1 MPSNSSSS
9 QNTRIFAPYAILTQD
24 TSRLAI
30 KISTGQGYSIV
41 SGITAGD
48 VIRYNPLYASGG
60 LTGQYVKSQADTNTN
75 SEVLG
80 VVESVSGNNY
90 TVVTH
95 GSILYPSARLVGLCG
110 GAGGVDVLFLDAG
123 ISGGLTGTVLT
134 TTSGTIVKPVIQ
146 LAPHGFFYNGVV
158 VNYIGYKTG
167 TDTAPVPGGNFTS
180 TGGNTRTD
188 LGTLDAGAI
197 QYFSP
202 QAELS
207 SNWLDISSSVLISKT
222 LYPELFAIY
231 QTNNGPYTELLT
243 VSSTPSTLLVNKT
256 AYQVVNGIRANV
268 GTVTA
273 VDSTNKQITITKT
286 ANDLMNIPGD
296 IIFANVSGGTITTLR
311 GTATEVSKFSISAI
325 DSVIK
330 PMQGTDELVPYINV
344 SSIKPTLNIPA
355 NVYFNTLTVGG
366 TCAIGAI
373 TNLENKISSLQSQI
387 DTINNRLV

>member
-48 VIRYNPLYASGG
+48 VVRFNPLFASGG
-60 LTGQYVKSQADTNTN
+60 LTGQYVKSQADTNIN

-90 TVVTH
+90 TIVTH
-95 GSILYPSARLVGLCG
+95 GSILYPSNRLVGVCG

-123 ISGGLTGTVLT
+123 ISGGLTGTVLGSAT
-134 TTSGTIVKPVIQ
+134 GTIVKPVIQ

-167 TDTAPVPGGNFTS
+167 TDTAPES
-180 TGGNTRTD
+180 TGIIGSGGNTRTD
-188 LGTLDAGAI
+188 MGTLDAGAI

-222 LYPELFAIY
+222 SYPELFAIY

-256 AYQVVNGIRANV
+256 AYQIVNGIRSNV
-268 GTVTA
+268 GIVTA
-273 VDSTNKQITITKT
+273 VNATNKQITITKT
-286 ANDLMNIPGD
+286 ANSLMNIPGD
-296 IIFANVSGGTITTLR
+296 IVFSNVSGGTITTLT
-311 GTATEVSKFSISAI
+311 GTATEVSQFSISAI
-325 DSVIK
+325 DSVVK
-330 PMQGTDELVPYINV
+330 PTQGMDELVPYINV

-355 NVYFNTLTVGG
+355 NVYFDTLTVGG
-366 TCAIGAI
+366 TCAVGAI

-387 DTINNRLV
+387 DTLNNRLL

>member
-1 MPSNSSSS
+1 MPPNSSSS

-48 VIRYNPLYASGG
+48 VIRFNPLFASGG

-123 ISGGLTGTVLT
+123 ISGGLTGTVLN

-167 TDTAPVPGGNFTS
+167 TDTAVEGGNFTS
-180 TGGNTRTD
+180 SGENNRTD

-202 QAELS
+202 QVELS

-256 AYQVVNGIRANV
+256 AYQIVNGIRANV
-268 GTVTA
+268 GIVTA
-273 VDSTNKQITITKT
+273 VNATNKQITITKT
-286 ANDLMNIPGD
+286 ANSLMNIPGD
-296 IIFANVSGGTITTLR
+296 IVFSNVSGGTITTLT
-311 GTATEVSKFSISAI
+311 GTATEVSEFSISAI
-325 DSVIK
+325 DSVVK
-330 PMQGTDELVPYINV
+330 PTQGMDELVPYINV

-355 NVYFNTLTVGG
+355 NVYFDTLTVGG
-366 TCAIGAI
+366 TCAVGAI

-387 DTINNRLV
+387 DTLNNRLL

>member
-1 MPSNSSSS
+1 MPPNSSSS

-48 VIRYNPLYASGG
+48 VIRFNPLFASGG

-95 GSILYPSARLVGLCG
+95 GSILYPSARLVGVCA

-123 ISGGLTGTVLT
+123 ISGGLTGTVVTST
-134 TTSGTIVKPVIQ
+134 TGAIVKPVIQ

-158 VNYIGYKTG
+158 VNYIGYKSGSDPSGASPT
-167 TDTAPVPGGNFTS
+167 FTS
-180 TGGNTRTD
+180 SGENTRTD

-231 QTNNGPYTELLT
+231 QTNNGPYTEVLT
-243 VSSTPSTLLVNKT
+243 VSSSPSILLVNKT
-256 AYQVVNGIRANV
+256 AYQLVNGIRANV

-286 ANDLMNIPGD
+286 ANSLMNIPGD

>member
-60 LTGQYVKSQADTNTN
+60 LTGQYVKSQADTNIN

-95 GSILYPSARLVGLCG
+95 GSILYPSARLVGVCG

-123 ISGGLTGTVLT
+123 ISGGLTGTVVTST
-134 TTSGTIVKPVIQ
+134 TGAIVKPVIQ

-158 VNYIGYKTG
+158 VNYIGYKSG
-167 TDTAPVPGGNFTS
+167 SDPSGAVPNFTGS
-180 TGGNTRTD
+180 GENTRTD
-188 LGTLDAGAI
+188 MGTLDAGAI

-202 QAELS
+202 QVEVS

-222 LYPELFAIY
+222 SYPELFAIY

-311 GTATEVSKFSISAI
+311 GTATEVFKFSISAI

-330 PMQGTDELVPYINV
+330 PMQGMDELVPYINV

-366 TCAIGAI
+366 TCAVGAI